1 MAHSFVVMCGI
12 LGLMFASACAKDDV
26 IPVSFSG
33 GILDSQPVASS
44 LKVLVSDF
52 EDERTDARRLGLRR
66 AVLGSDEIYQV
77 RNGGP
82 GDATAKALAEYLF
95 RKGWFTQYVG
105 PGADQNG
112 DVVIS
117 GKILELSLDSSR
129 GLGTDIVA
137 KSKLAIQA
145 RNQTDGSAIT
155 YTVSQSGTYSVLW
168 FEEKDAEEIMRD
180 VLDKSFEKFVER
192 IKVDDGGLHFR

>member
-1 MAHSFVVMCGI
+1 MTHSFVVMCGI
-12 LGLMFASACAKDDV
+12 LGLVFASACAKDDV
-26 IPVSFSG
+26 IPVAFSG

-66 AVLGSDEIYQV
+66 AVLGSDETYQV

-192 IKVDDGGLHFR
+192 IKVDDGGLRFR

>member
-1 MAHSFVVMCGI
+1 MAQLLILFCTVLALISFP
-12 LGLMFASACAKDDV
+12 ACAKDDV
-26 IPVSFSG
+26 IPVAFSEG
-33 GILDSQPVASS
+33 LLDSQPVASG

-52 EDERTDARRLGLRR
+52 LDDRTDARRLGLRR
-66 AVLGSDEIYQV
+66 AVVGSDEVYQV

-82 GDATAKALAEYLF
+82 GDATAKALVEYLF

-105 PGADQNG
+105 PGAEENG
-112 DVVIS
+112 DVIIS
-117 GKILELSLDSSR
+117 GRILELSLDSTR

-145 RNQTDGSAIT
+145 RNHADGSAIT

-180 VLDKSFEKFVER
+180 VLDKSFQKFVER
-192 IKVDDGGLHFR
+192 IKVDGGGLHFR